1 MMKLPQDLESQVH
14 MPCNLAALASL
25 WTKPG
30 WLRCKTE
37 KSRSVEGTMLS
48 RCANSQCSRPFLR
61 LRQGKLF
68 LVETVDAAKPG
79 NLGASTCAPMRLQP
93 RRVERYWLCDQCAEV
108 WTLVHEPAQGIEL
121 VPLRRAPTRA
131 SVAIAECRES
141 A

>member
-1 MMKLPQDLESQVH
+1 
-14 MPCNLAALASL
+14 
-25 WTKPG
+25 
-30 WLRCKTE
+30 
-37 KSRSVEGTMLS
+37 MLS

-68 LVETVDAAKPG
+68 LVETESVAKPKDQQA
-79 NLGASTCAPMRLQP
+79 LASAPMRLQP

-108 WTLVHEPAQGIEL
+108 WTLVQERSQGIEL